1 MSELTNGELGIM
13 ITDVAKDVTEIKVQ
27 TLKTN
32 GRVTALEKWQ
42 SMLTGGLILVNII
55 LVPLFLTLL
64 IKYVLK

>member
-13 ITDVAKDVTEIKVQ
+13 IEDVAKDVTEIKTQ
-27 TLKTN
+27 TTRTN

-42 SMLTGGLILVNII
+42 HMLTGGLILVNVL